1 MVDIYRRMDE
11 FFLFLHLKENK
22 GKKWKYIETDTK
34 LLSSFHNTKLHL
46 TCRDDKLVTMDEVKV
61 VEVRRMRKNESNWN
75 KKQIEKL
82 FKLIPYQ
89 NMLMM
94 MSSWKAVS

>member
-1 MVDIYRRMDE
+1 
-11 FFLFLHLKENK
+11 
-22 GKKWKYIETDTK
+22 
-34 LLSSFHNTKLHL
+34 
-46 TCRDDKLVTMDEVKV
+46 MDEVKV